1 MTGMTVQCAD
11 NRTAMATLSE
21 LLTNMPAD
29 RQPVAAAVA
38 ALAAVAADLSA
49 TIRRADATAQLGA
62 VRGSANADGDD
73 QKKLDVLADEMIA
86 SALANCAGVA
96 AYLSEERDT
105 AMGLDDGGDVI
116 VASDPLDGSSNI
128 DTNVSIGTIFSILP
142 AAGGHLQSGR
152 NQLASGIF
160 VYGPQTTLLV
170 TFGDGVFAFQ
180 LAEDREFY
188 DMGWQVQIPPETSE
202 FAINASNSR
211 HWRAPV
217 SRYIADC
224 LAGVDGPRQRNFNMR
239 WVGSL
244 VADGWR
250 IFRRGGIFLYP
261 ADARKGY
268 DTGRLRLVY
277 EANPMAMLVSQAGGR
292 ASDGQQDILAITPT
306 SLHQRVPLVFGSA
319 NEVDEFMNY
328 GS

>member
-1 MTGMTVQCAD
+1 
-11 NRTAMATLSE
+11 MATLSE

-49 TIRRADATAQLGA
+49 TIRRADATAQLGS

-96 AYLSEERDT
+96 AYLSEERDS

-142 AAGGHLQSGR
+142 AAGGHLQSGC

-180 LAEDREFY
+180 LAEDREFN

-268 DTGRLRLVY
+268 ETGRLRLVY
-277 EANPMAMLVSQAGGR
+277 EANPMAMLVSQAGGW
-292 ASDGQQDILAITPT
+292 ASDGQQEILAITPT

>member
-1 MTGMTVQCAD
+1 
-11 NRTAMATLSE
+11 MATLSE
-21 LLTNMPAD
+21 FLTNMPAD
-29 RQPVAAAVA
+29 RQQVAAAVA

-49 TIRRADATAQLGA
+49 MIRRADATAQLGA

-86 SALANCAGVA
+86 SALANCVGVA
-96 AYLSEERDT
+96 AYLSEERDS

-142 AAGGHLQSGR
+142 AAGGYLQLGR

-188 DMGWQVQIPPETSE
+188 DMGWQVRIPPETSE

-217 SRYIADC
+217 SRYITDC
-224 LAGVDGPRQRNFNMR
+224 LAGVGGPRQRNFNMR

-261 ADARKGY
+261 ADARKGFE
-268 DTGRLRLVY
+268 TGRLRLVY

-292 ASDGQQDILAITPT
+292 ASDGQQEILAITPT

>member
-1 MTGMTVQCAD
+1 MGNRMTALTLTKFLTQIAAD
-11 NRTAMATLSE
+11 
-21 LLTNMPAD
+21 
-29 RQPVAAAVA
+29 QPAVA
-38 ALAAVAADLSA
+38 ASVRALAGVAVELSA
-49 TIRRADATAQLGA
+49 TIARPDSTAQLGA

-86 SALANCAGVA
+86 TALAAVDHVA
-96 AYLSEERDT
+96 AYLSEERD
-105 AMGLDDGGDVI
+105 AAIQLHDGGDVI

-142 AAGGHLQSGR
+142 ASGGSLQPGR

-170 TFGDGVFAFQ
+170 TCGDGVFAFQ
-180 LAEDREFY
+180 LGTDGQFH
-188 DMGWQVQIPPETSE
+188 DMGWQVRMPAETSE

-211 HWRAPV
+211 HWAAPV

-224 LAGVDGPRQRNFNMR
+224 LAGSAGPRQRNFNMR

-261 ADARKGY
+261 ADARDGY
-268 DTGRLRLVY
+268 DNGRLRLVY
-277 EANPMAMLVSQAGGR
+277 EASPMAFLVTQAGGR
-292 ASDGQQDILAITPT
+292 ASDGRQDILDIVPDA
-306 SLHQRVPLVFGSA
+306 LHQRVPLVFGSA
-319 NEVDEFMNY
+319 NEVDEFVKY

>member
-1 MTGMTVQCAD
+1 MIGMTIQCVG

-49 TIRRADATAQLGA
+49 MIRRADATAQLGA

>member
-1 MTGMTVQCAD
+1 MGNRMTD
-11 NRTAMATLSE
+11 LTLTKF
-21 LLTNMPAD
+21 LTQIAAD
-29 RQPVAAAVA
+29 RPAVAAAVR
-38 ALAAVAADLSA
+38 ALAAVAVELSA
-49 TIRRADATAQLGA
+49 TISRPDSTAQLGA

-86 SALANCAGVA
+86 AALAAVDHVA
-96 AYLSEERDT
+96 AYLSEERD
-105 AMGLDDGGDVI
+105 AAIQLHDGGDVI

-142 AAGGHLQSGR
+142 ANGGSLQPGR

-180 LAEDREFY
+180 LGADGQFH
-188 DMGWQVQIPPETSE
+188 DMGWQVRMPVDTSE
-202 FAINASNSR
+202 FSINASNSR
-211 HWRAPV
+211 HWTAPV
-217 SRYIADC
+217 SRYITDC
-224 LAGVDGPRQRNFNMR
+224 LAGSAGPRQRNFNMR

-261 ADARKGY
+261 ADARDGY
-268 DTGRLRLVY
+268 DNGRLRLVY
-277 EANPMAMLVSQAGGR
+277 EASPMAFLVTQAGGR
-292 ASDGQQDILAITPT
+292 ASDGRQDILDIVPNA
-306 SLHQRVPLVFGSA
+306 LHQRVPLVFGSA
-319 NEVDEFMNY
+319 NEVDEFVKY